1 MCEWVKKMPGVQKS
15 SLGVELFSNVR
26 QKAWGETLLVPLIWS
41 VTIGK
46 LFSFLEPYLDF
57 PL

>member
-1 MCEWVKKMPGVQKS
+1 MCEWVKRMPSAQKS

-26 QKAWGETLLVPLIWS
+26 QKARGETSVVSLTWS

-46 LFSFLEPYLDF
+46 SFSFLEPYLDF